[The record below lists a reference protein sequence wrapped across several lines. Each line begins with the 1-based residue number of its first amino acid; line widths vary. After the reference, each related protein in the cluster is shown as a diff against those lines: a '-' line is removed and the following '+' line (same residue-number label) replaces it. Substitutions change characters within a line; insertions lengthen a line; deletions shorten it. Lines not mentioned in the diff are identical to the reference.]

1 MKYRHLILAFLSFA
15 LFFQCVKVSELDD
28 NADISSCG
36 ITAVSPQVVVFDTP
50 VVEGDRIT
58 LPMDYGK
65 YEFPVTVTLDI
76 QTGQTIDKILG
87 MDEGNT
93 LLFENEGTIRKI
105 HLIALS
111 GVVHTYEILIEVAP
125 RSDLASVLA
134 ATLEDFTPEDFL
146 LAREIGVDLVDNQ
159 VVIYA
164 LAGQT
169 LPLNVSLRMEL
180 SPGSHMDNKQ
190 PVQSFTISAY
200 DTAIPFTITAE
211 SGKKETWSVVLT
223 GITLLEDLS
232 QTQPDIWERMVPE
245 EPYDVSFQN
254 EGPVVESIRTDV
266 SAGKLIV
273 CVREQ
278 GTAFP
283 WNVALDY
290 GLQPYI
296 LPIHIAPGD
305 VFPVTGWDATSNF
318 YLVDMLSLQARV
330 WDLVWERWLN
340 PENKV
345 LSFEV
350 LEYNSAQNQMELD
363 TPVIDTLAGTVNIPM
378 LSGNDFPL
386 EITSYDLTVSDSASY
401 RIPGKLLF
409 ESFKSEIPFTVTS
422 QSGIEKEWVIK
433 MDPWFSTGTDVLSF
447 TAESYHSSQN
457 MVQLES
463 PLADIDE
470 ENKTLTLVL
479 KAGYDFPFFIDDFD
493 LELSEKAVLQED
505 YSQGIVFN
513 TIDQDIPLTVVAE
526 SGDTMQWTLVLA
538 DERTEN
544 LEALVLDYH
553 IASYRGT
560 TETAN
565 NIVMEEWGVVDTLNR
580 TVTLVINDWSS
591 KMPLTVD
598 GIMNISKNAAIEGA
612 VIDATEHQVV
622 FHTKDEI
629 HEFSVTSE
637 SRTNTTVWTLML
649 EDRSPYRN
657 SEAEVTGFVTGN
669 PSSGFVFD
677 QKYLE
682 SDPGTITLLVSN
694 RPSPDALLAIKPQ
707 ISISPGAR
715 LLGITSGAP
724 LALSFAEPYVFRV
737 MAQDESVKEWHIRL
751 IYAPQVYNSGYE
763 EWGYSEDDKDKKDKK
778 VLNILPSNGNGWTT
792 GNNAQVIGT
801 TKVSGKDS
809 PYAAQMR
816 TQLKHVNLAVIKV
829 TSLAA
834 GAVMLG
840 KFNFSMDVEAVMNPT
855 SMSDFGIPFSADTNP
870 VGFEIDYNYQSG
882 GQRVYTEA
890 YKKYIMGFATPAF
903 KDPVN
908 VAGPDKAVIATE
920 LHYNQGGEWVYDLN
934 NRPTLIAESEILTE
948 GTPGWT
954 HARLVFDKVPGKEN
968 LKMTHLV
975 VRMSSSYQGAEFKGA
990 DGSKLTVDNFKLI
1003 YYLPGDS
1010 ATILD

>member
-1 MKYRHLILAFLSFA
+1 MKFRHLILALISFTLLA
-15 LFFQCVKVSELDD
+15 QCVKVSELDD
-28 NADISSCG
+28 SADISSCG
-36 ITAVSPQVVVFDTP
+36 IASVSPQAVVFNIP
-50 VVEGDRIT
+50 VVEGDQII

-76 QTGQTIDKILG
+76 KTAQKIDKILG
-87 MDEGNT
+87 IDADNS
-93 LLFENEGTIRKI
+93 LVFENEGTVRKI

-111 GVVHTYEILIEVAP
+111 GVVHTYEIHIEVAP
-125 RSDLASVLA
+125 RSDLASVSA
-134 ATLEDFTPEDFL
+134 AMLQGFTPDDFL
-146 LAREIGVDLVDNQ
+146 LAREVVIDLVENQ

-164 LAGQT
+164 LKGQT
-169 LPLNVSLRMEL
+169 LPLNVSMQMEL
-180 SPGSHMDNKQ
+180 SPGAHLDDQQ
-190 PVQSFTISAY
+190 PVQTFAINTY
-200 DTAIPFTITAE
+200 DTAIPFTVTAE
-211 SGKKETWSVVLT
+211 SGKKETWSVILT
-223 GITLLEDLS
+223 GITPVEDLS
-232 QTQPDIWERMVPE
+232 QTQPEVWERMAPAG
-245 EPYDVSFQN
+245 PYDVSFQN
-254 EGPVVESIRTDV
+254 EGPVIESIRADA
-266 SAGKLIV
+266 SAGKIIV

-283 WNVALDY
+283 WNVSLNY

-305 VFPVTGWDATSNF
+305 IFPVAGWEDTRTF
-318 YLVDMLSLQARV
+318 YLMDMLSLQARA
-330 WDLVWERWLN
+330 WDLIWERWLN
-340 PENKV
+340 PDNKV
-345 LSFEV
+345 LSFAV
-350 LEYNSAQNQMELD
+350 LEYNSAQNLMELGD
-363 TPVIDTLAGTVNIPM
+363 SVIDTLIGYVSIPM
-378 LSGNDFPL
+378 ISGNDFPL
-386 EITSYDLTVSDSASY
+386 EITSYNITVSDSASY
-401 RIPGKLLF
+401 RIPGQLLF
-409 ESFKSEIPFTVTS
+409 ESYKSEIPFIVTS
-422 QSGIEKEWVIK
+422 QSGIEKEWVMK

-447 TAESYHSSQN
+447 TAESYHSEQN

-463 PLADIDE
+463 RRADIDND
-470 ENKTLTLVL
+470 NKILTLVL
-479 KAGYDFPFFIDDFD
+479 RAGYDFPLVIDSFG
-493 LELSEKAVLQED
+493 LELSENAVIQED

-513 TIDQDIPLTVVAE
+513 TISQTVPLTVVAE

-553 IASYRGT
+553 IAGYRGT

-565 NIVMEEWGVVDTLNR
+565 NILMEEWGVVDTLNR
-580 TVTLVINDWSS
+580 TVSLIINDWSS
-591 KMPLTVD
+591 KMPLTVN
-598 GIMNISKNAAIEGA
+598 GVMNISKNAILEGT
-612 VIDATEHQVV
+612 VVNTCEHQVV
-622 FHTKDEI
+622 FHTAEETF
-629 HEFSVTSE
+629 EFAVTSE

-649 EDRSPYRN
+649 EDRSPVR
-657 SEAEVTGFVTGN
+657 SSVADVTGFVTGN

-682 SDPGTITLLVSN
+682 SGPGIITLLVRE

-707 ISISPGAR
+707 ISVSPGAR
-715 LLGITSGAP
+715 LQGITSGAP

-737 MAQDESVKEWHIRL
+737 MAQDETVKEWQVQL

-763 EWGYSEDDKDKKDKK
+763 DWGTVEGIQ
-778 VLNILPSNGNGWTT
+778 NILPSNGNGWTT

-809 PYAAQMR
+809 PYAAEML
-816 TQLKHVNLAVIKV
+816 TQLKSVNLVVIKV

-840 KFNFSMDVEAVMNPT
+840 QFNFSMDVEAVMNPT
-855 SMSDFGIPFSADTNP
+855 SMSDFGIPFMTDTNP
-870 VGFEIDYNYQSG
+870 IGFEIDYKYQSG
-882 GQRVYTEA
+882 GQRVYTQA
-890 YKKYIMGFATPAF
+890 YKGAFGMPAF

-920 LHYNQGGEWVYDLN
+920 LHYNQGGEWVYDLK

-954 HARLVFDKVPGKEN
+954 RARIVFDKVPGKEN

-975 VRMSSSYQGAEFKGA
+975 VRMSSSYQGDEFKGA

-1003 YYLPGDS
+1003 YYLPGDT
-1010 ATILD
+1010 AVILE

>member
-1 MKYRHLILAFLSFA
+1 MKYRHLILILTSFTLLA
-15 LFFQCVKVSELDD
+15 QCVKVSKLDD
-28 NADISSCG
+28 RADISSCG
-36 ITAVSPQVVVFDTP
+36 ITAVSPQIVVFEAP
-50 VVEGDRIT
+50 VMEGDQII

-76 QTGQTIDKILG
+76 KTAQKIDKILG
-87 MDEGNT
+87 MDADNT
-93 LLFENEGTIRKI
+93 LVFENKGTVRKI

-111 GVVHTYEILIEVAP
+111 GVVHTYEIRIEVAP
-125 RSDLASVLA
+125 RSDLASVSA
-134 ATLEDFTPEDFL
+134 ATLQGFTPDDFL
-146 LAREIGVDLVDNQ
+146 IAREVMIDLVENQ

-169 LPLNVSLRMEL
+169 LPLNVLLQMEL
-180 SPGSHMDNKQ
+180 SPGAQLDDQQ
-190 PVQSFTISAY
+190 PVLTFTINAY
-200 DTAIPFTITAE
+200 DTTIPFTVTAE
-211 SGKKETWSVVLT
+211 SGKKETWSVILT
-223 GITLLEDLS
+223 GTTPVEDLS
-232 QTQPDIWERMVPE
+232 QTQPDVWERMAPAG
-245 EPYDVSFQN
+245 PYDVTFQN
-254 EGPVVESIRTDV
+254 EGPVIESIRTDA

-296 LPIHIAPGD
+296 LPIHIAPGG
-305 VFPVTGWDATSNF
+305 VFPVTGWEDTRTF
-318 YLVDMLSLQARV
+318 YLVDMLSLKARA
-330 WDLVWERWLN
+330 WNLIWERWLN
-340 PENKV
+340 PENNV
-345 LSFEV
+345 LSFAV
-350 LEYNSAQNQMELD
+350 LEYNSAQNLMELGD
-363 TPVIDTLAGTVNIPM
+363 PVIDTLTRCVSIPM
-378 LSGNDFPL
+378 ISGNDFPM
-386 EITSYDLTVSDSASY
+386 EITSYDITVSDSASCL
-401 RIPGKLLF
+401 IPGRILF
-409 ESFKSEIPFTVTS
+409 ESYKSEIPFTVTS
-422 QSGIEKEWVIK
+422 QSGNEKQWVLK
-433 MDPWFSTGTDVLSF
+433 TDPWFSTGTDVLSF
-447 TAESYHSSQN
+447 TAEGYHSVQN

-463 PLADIDE
+463 SRAYIDTD
-470 ENKTLTLVL
+470 NKTLTLVL
-479 KAGYDFPFFIDDFD
+479 KAGYDFPLVIDSFD
-493 LELSEKAVLQED
+493 LELSENAVLQED

-513 TIDQDIPLTVVAE
+513 TISQTVLLTVEAE
-526 SGDTMQWTLVLA
+526 SGDTMLWTLQLA

-544 LEALVLDYH
+544 LEALVLDYR

-580 TVTLVINDWSS
+580 TVTLIINDWSS

-649 EDRSPYRN
+649 EDRSPARS
-657 SEAEVTGFVTGN
+657 SEAEVTGFITGN
-669 PSSGFVFD
+669 PSSGFEFD
-677 QKYLE
+677 KKYLE
-682 SDPGTITLLVSN
+682 SAPGTITLLVSN

-707 ISISPGAR
+707 ISVSQGAR
-715 LLGITSGAP
+715 LQGITSGAP
-724 LALSFAEPYVFRV
+724 LALSFEEPYIFRV
-737 MAQDESVKEWHIRL
+737 MAQDESVKEWQVRL

-763 EWGYSEDDKDKKDKK
+763 EWGTVDRIQ
-778 VLNILPSNGNGWTT
+778 NILPSNGNGWTT

-809 PYAAQMR
+809 PFAAQML
-816 TQLKHVNLAVIKV
+816 TQLKTVSLLDYKV

-840 KFNFSMDVEAVMNPT
+840 EFNFSMDVEAVMNPT
-855 SMSDFGIPFSADTNP
+855 SMSDFGIPFTADTNP
-870 VGFEIDYNYQSG
+870 VGFEIDYNYRSG

-890 YKKYIMGFATPAF
+890 YKKYILVWPTPAF

-920 LHYNQGGEWVYDLN
+920 LHYNEGGEWVYDLK

-948 GTPGWT
+948 GTSGWT
-954 HARLVFDKVPGKEN
+954 RARMVFNQVPGKES

-975 VRMSSSYQGAEFKGA
+975 VRMSSSYQGDEFKGA

-1003 YYLPGDS
+1003 YYLPGDT
-1010 ATILD
+1010 ATILE

>member
-1 MKYRHLILAFLSFA
+1 MKYGHIIPALISFILLA
-15 LFFQCVKVSELDD
+15 QCVKVSELDD
-28 NADISSCG
+28 HADISSCG
-36 ITAVSPQVVVFDTP
+36 ITAVAPQAVIFDEP
-50 VVEGDRIT
+50 VVEGDQIV

-76 QTGQTIDKILG
+76 KTAQKIDKILG
-87 MDEGNT
+87 MDTGNT
-93 LLFENEGTIRKI
+93 LVFENEGSVRKI

-111 GVVHTYEILIEVAP
+111 GVVHTYEVRIEVAP

-134 ATLEDFTPEDFL
+134 ATLEDFTPDDFL

-180 SPGSHMDNKQ
+180 SPGAHPDNRQ
-190 PVQSFTISAY
+190 PVQSFTINAY

-211 SGKKETWSVVLT
+211 SGKKEKWSVVLT
-223 GITLLEDLS
+223 GITLLEELS
-232 QTQPDIWERMVPE
+232 QTQPDIWERMVPA

-254 EGPVVESIRTDV
+254 EGPVVESIRADV

-283 WNVALDY
+283 WNAAIDY
-290 GLQPYI
+290 GLHPYI
-296 LPIHIAPGD
+296 VPIHIAPGD
-305 VFPVTGWDATSNF
+305 IFPVTGWDATSTF
-318 YLVDMLSLQARV
+318 YLVDVLSLQARA

-363 TPVIDTLAGTVNIPM
+363 TPVIDTLAGTVSIPM

-386 EITSYDLTVSDSASY
+386 EITSYDVTVSDSASY

-422 QSGIEKEWVIK
+422 QSGIEKEWVMK

-447 TAESYHSSQN
+447 TAESYHSGQN

-463 PLADIDE
+463 PLAAIDK

-479 KAGYDFPFFIDDFD
+479 RAGYDFPFVIDDYA
-493 LELSEKAVLQED
+493 LELSENALIQED

-513 TIDQDIPLTVVAE
+513 TIDQVIPITVVAE
-526 SGDTMQWTLVLA
+526 SGDTMQWTLLLA

-544 LEALVLDYH
+544 LEALVLDYR
-553 IASYRGT
+553 IASYQGT

-565 NIVMEEWGVVDTLNR
+565 NMVMEEWGVVDTLNR
-580 TVTLVINDWSS
+580 TVTLIINDWSS
-591 KMPLTVD
+591 KMPLTVN

-612 VIDATEHQVV
+612 VIDAPEHQIV
-622 FHTKDEI
+622 FHSKDEI
-629 HEFSVTSE
+629 HEFTITSE
-637 SRTNTTVWTLML
+637 SRTNITVWTLML

-682 SDPGTITLLVSN
+682 SEPGTITLLVSN

-715 LLGITSGAP
+715 LQGITSGAP

-737 MAQDESVKEWHIRL
+737 MAEDETVKEWHIRL
-751 IYAPQVYNSGYE
+751 IYAPQVYNSSYE
-763 EWGYSEDDKDKKDKK
+763 EWGYSEDDDDEI
-778 VLNILPSNGNGWTT
+778 VFNILPSNGNGWTT

-801 TKVSGKDS
+801 TRVSGKDS
-809 PYAAQMR
+809 PFAAQML
-816 TQLKHVNLAVIKV
+816 TQLKSVNLVVIKV

-855 SMSDFGIPFSADTNP
+855 SMSDFGIPFTADTNP
-870 VGFEIDYNYQSG
+870 VGFEIDYNYRSG

-890 YKKYIMGFATPAF
+890 YKKYIIGLPSPAF

-908 VAGPDKAVIATE
+908 VEGPDKGVIATE
-920 LHYNQGGEWVYDLN
+920 LHYSEGGEWVYDLN

-954 HARLVFDKVPGKEN
+954 HARMVFDKVPGKEN